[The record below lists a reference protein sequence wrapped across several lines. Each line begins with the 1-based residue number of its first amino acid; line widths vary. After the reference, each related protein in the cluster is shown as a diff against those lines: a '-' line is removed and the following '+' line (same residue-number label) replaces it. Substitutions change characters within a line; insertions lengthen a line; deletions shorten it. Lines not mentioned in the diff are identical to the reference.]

1 MAKIKKFTT
10 KEIEINASIDKV
22 WDIAYTR
29 FGETY
34 LFNPNISGSH
44 FSNGNEGKVGC
55 ERECQIDAKTHIKER
70 IVSATEKKKFAL
82 DVVGGNMPMVE
93 TLNVEFNFLPIG
105 ENKMKIHIVGKFSTK
120 PSFMASLM
128 KAPFRSKLTDILIG
142 LKYYAETGKSLSK
155 DTYKPIARQYK
166 RLQPSQSFQVA

>member
-1 MAKIKKFTT
+1 MANIKTFTT
-10 KEIEINASIDKV
+10 KEIEITASIDKV

-44 FSNGNEGKVGC
+44 FSKENEGKIGC

-70 IVSATEKKKFAL
+70 IVSVTEKKQFAL

-93 TLNVEFNFLPIG
+93 TLNVEFNFKTVG
-105 ENKMKIHIVGKFSTK
+105 ENKVRVHIVGKFSTR
-120 PSFMASLM
+120 PSFMAGLM
-128 KAPFRSKLTDILIG
+128 KSPFKSKLTDILIG

-155 DTYKPIARQYK
+155 NTYKPIARQYK
-166 RLQPSQSFQVA
+166 RLHPSQSFQVA